1 MTLNAVIIHAAC
13 MHYYSK
19 LFSTNVEVYD
29 IAVHICCCGV
39 ALLQAGLAIILC
51 SITESLPGYK
61 YCRSVAFLQAGIAV
75 TEILHAYSGI
85 QHCCGVALL

>member
-1 MTLNAVIIHAAC
+1 MSLPVTIITC
-13 MHYYSK
+13 GGIDDIECSYYTCSMHYYSK

-61 YCRSVAFLQAGIAV
+61 YCRSVAFLQAGI
-75 TEILHAYSGI
+75 
-85 QHCCGVALL
+85 